1 LVENNRLDNL
11 SGFAMK
17 DLLEYANKQI
27 NPHLYPGFGGN
38 DHYNHE
44 MNLVGEDDYDYGAN
58 GDL

>member
-1 LVENNRLDNL
+1 
-11 SGFAMK
+11 MK

-27 NPHLYPGFGGN
+27 NPHLYPGFGGY